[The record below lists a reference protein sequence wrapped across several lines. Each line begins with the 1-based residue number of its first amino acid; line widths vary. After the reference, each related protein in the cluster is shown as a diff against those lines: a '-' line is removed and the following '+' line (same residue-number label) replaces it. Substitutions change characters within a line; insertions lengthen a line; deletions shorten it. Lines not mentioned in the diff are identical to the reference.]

1 VLASLELPI
10 TRPRGWM
17 LGLFAAG
24 TVLTIPGH
32 SRLLDAGKGELALA
46 AMILGLA
53 TLAAC
58 AWLAWKDAEPALRRR
73 MLVLLGVVLIL
84 AAADINT
91 SLETSNF
98 IWVSV
103 PFFLAVAIPAFVLAR
118 TDPGVI
124 RYRFWPRTFRKL
136 DVFYTVLSIP
146 LAWAV
151 FQFYWWVNPEQYQQW
166 TLPAGMSKDEQIAR
180 LFLGINMVGIWDE
193 LFFVNTVFAILRS
206 LFAFKIAN
214 AFQAVV
220 YAAVL
225 TDMAFIGIGPVLV
238 YLFAWTQGSMFEKS
252 ENLLFVLIVH
262 LIVDFFLVAAIVHS
276 YDPTTGLDYL
286 WRHGM

>member
-1 VLASLELPI
+1 MPASLELPI

-17 LGLFAAG
+17 LGFFAVG
-24 TVLTIPGH
+24 TVLTIPSH
-32 SRLLDAGKGELALA
+32 SRLVDAGRGELALA
-46 AMILGLA
+46 ALILGLGA
-53 TLAAC
+53 LAGC
-58 AWLAWKDAEPALRRR
+58 GFLSQRDPELCVRRR
-73 MLVLLGVVLIL
+73 MRVLLATIVIL

-91 SLETSNF
+91 SLETRNF
-98 IWVSV
+98 LMVSI
-103 PFFLAVAIPAFVLAR
+103 PFFLAVVIPAFALER

-124 RYRFWPRTFRKL
+124 RYRFWPRKFRRL
-136 DVFYTVLSIP
+136 DVFYTLLSIP

-206 LFAFKIAN
+206 LFAFRVAN